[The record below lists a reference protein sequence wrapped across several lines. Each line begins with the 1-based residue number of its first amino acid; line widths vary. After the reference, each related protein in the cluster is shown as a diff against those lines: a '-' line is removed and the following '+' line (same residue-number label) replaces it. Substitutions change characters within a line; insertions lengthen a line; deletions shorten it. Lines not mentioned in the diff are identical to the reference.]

1 MQTMFLNNY
10 SRRFF
15 KINTVLRTNSAAFFA
30 AVAALCNNI
39 AGCGDFFIPNRK
51 RKALDRLFGKV
62 KPFALALVKTENRQR
77 LTGLLGRIDFKHI
90 RILIKQSVEP
100 FGSDLLDLAPNG
112 YGNAGHG
119 VAAFH
124 SGQSNISICK
134 FVIKFL
140 DI

>member
-1 MQTMFLNNY
+1 MQTMLLNNY

-15 KINTVLRTNSAAFFA
+15 KINTVLRTDSATFFA

-39 AGCGDFFIPNRK
+39 AGWWDFFIPNRK

-62 KPFALALVKTENRQR
+62 KPFALALAKTENRQR

-90 RILIKQSVEP
+90 RVFVKQSAEP
-100 FGSDLLDLAPNG
+100 FVSDLLNLASDG

-119 VAAFH
+119 IAAFY
-124 SGQSNISICK
+124 SGQRSIALLYK
-134 FVIKFL
+134 GN
-140 DI
+140 